1 MDIKTHE
8 FILATYAK
16 QIKALNDLLFECK
29 KLLPN
34 NDLSFMR
41 FGGGTALAIY
51 HFQHRKSFD
60 IDLFVADPQIL
71 NFLSPKHWL
80 EDSHSFNTAKYI
92 ALANHI
98 RLLTKE
104 NIKIDLLVSQDF
116 IGNVIIDDSRAFFHE
131 KIYVESL
138 EDILA
143 KKIVYRK
150 DQNKSRDLID
160 LGVALHHDRLIFD
173 KLLSSEAVTLQDLC
187 DLHGALKRLDIQ
199 RYLDE
204 IDLVEPIESYLDVA
218 KNAPIKIKEVLGNIL
233 SQI

>member
-1 MDIKTHE
+1 M
-8 FILATYAK
+8 
-16 QIKALNDLLFECK
+16 
-29 KLLPN
+29 
-34 NDLSFMR
+34 
-41 FGGGTALAIY
+41 
-51 HFQHRKSFD
+51 
-60 IDLFVADPQIL
+60 
-71 NFLSPKHWL
+71 
-80 EDSHSFNTAKYI
+80 
-92 ALANHI
+92 
-98 RLLTKE
+98 
-104 NIKIDLLVSQDF
+104 VSQDF

-218 KNAPIKIKEVLGNIL
+218 KNAPIEIKEVLGNIL
-233 SQI
+233 SRI

>member
-1 MDIKTHE
+1 M
-8 FILATYAK
+8 
-16 QIKALNDLLFECK
+16 
-29 KLLPN
+29 
-34 NDLSFMR
+34 
-41 FGGGTALAIY
+41 
-51 HFQHRKSFD
+51 
-60 IDLFVADPQIL
+60 
-71 NFLSPKHWL
+71 
-80 EDSHSFNTAKYI
+80 
-92 ALANHI
+92 
-98 RLLTKE
+98 
-104 NIKIDLLVSQDF
+104 VSQDF
-116 IGNVIIDDSRAFFHE
+116 IGNVIIDDDIAFFHE

-150 DQNKSRDLID
+150 EQNKSRDIID

-204 IDLVEPIESYLDVA
+204 IDLVGPIESYLDVA

-233 SQI
+233 SRI

>member
-1 MDIKTHE
+1 M
-8 FILATYAK
+8 
-16 QIKALNDLLFECK
+16 
-29 KLLPN
+29 
-34 NDLSFMR
+34 
-41 FGGGTALAIY
+41 
-51 HFQHRKSFD
+51 
-60 IDLFVADPQIL
+60 
-71 NFLSPKHWL
+71 
-80 EDSHSFNTAKYI
+80 
-92 ALANHI
+92 
-98 RLLTKE
+98 
-104 NIKIDLLVSQDF
+104 
-116 IGNVIIDDSRAFFHE
+116 IIDDSRAFFHE